1 MKKTVV
7 DTLIEEL
14 TEHGF
19 KHLGMAEDII
29 EETKEIEKQQMI
41 DFLKSVFQQDGFN
54 YDKAYQDFIDNQ
66 TQILDNDISEYEK
79 NDMDDFVV
87 NGKLSIS
94 KLYELAKKEGFE
106 DRTLF
111 FSVKNKTTGQHF
123 STQTV
128 VDFGKGWSK
137 DTAIM
142 HLIWEE
148 LPHTDACQG

>member
-1 MKKTVV
+1 MKKTIV

-14 TEHGF
+14 IEHGF
-19 KHLGMAEDII
+19 KHLGVTEDVI
-29 EETKEIEKQQMI
+29 EETKEIEKQRMI

-54 YDKAYQDFIDNQ
+54 YDKVYQDFMGNSKQ
-66 TQILDNDISEYEK
+66 TLDDDVIEYEK
-79 NDMDDFVV
+79 NDMGDFVV

-111 FSVKNKTTGQHF
+111 FSVKNKTTGQYF
-123 STQTV
+123 STDTV
-128 VDFGKGWSK
+128 LDFGKGWSK